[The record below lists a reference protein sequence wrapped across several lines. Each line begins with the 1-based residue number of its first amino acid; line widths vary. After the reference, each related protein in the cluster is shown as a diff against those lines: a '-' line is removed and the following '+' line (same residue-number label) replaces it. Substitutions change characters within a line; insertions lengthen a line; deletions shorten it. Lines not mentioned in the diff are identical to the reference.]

1 MKTKD
6 WKEKK
11 RNDLKYEA
19 NKFVYDFQKFQT
31 IRSFG
36 DSICNVKIT
45 TSKVDKKQSNWLES
59 IF

>member
-1 MKTKD
+1 MKSKD
-6 WKEKK
+6 WKKKK

-45 TSKVDKKQSNWLES
+45 TSKADKKQSNWLES

>member
-1 MKTKD
+1 MKSKD
-6 WKEKK
+6 WKKKK
-11 RNDLKYEA
+11 RNLKYEA

-45 TSKVDKKQSNWLES
+45 TNKADKKQSNWLES

>member
-1 MKTKD
+1 MKSKD

-45 TSKVDKKQSNWLES
+45 TSKADKKQSS
-59 IF
+59 